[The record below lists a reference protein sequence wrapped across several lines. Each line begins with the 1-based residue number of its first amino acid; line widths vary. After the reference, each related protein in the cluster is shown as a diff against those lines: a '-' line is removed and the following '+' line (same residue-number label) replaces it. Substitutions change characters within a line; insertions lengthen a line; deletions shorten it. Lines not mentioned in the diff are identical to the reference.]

1 MVNKEPQFESKC
13 SNHTFMR
20 FPACLHIKVCVYE
33 RERNCISYS
42 VGSNQEESLILV
54 SKMITIKTIEF
65 KINTQIQ
72 VKVWG
77 TAWLGL
83 EWGLNC
89 TNEQKMKPR
98 PHKCTVVMR
107 ECVCTCAGIWQK
119 PQDGY
124 NLKYG
129 VHFFF
134 FFFFFNKQNSG
145 IPPCFL
151 CCLFCCYGSVL
162 LEQTGLGI
170 KHIFLDCTKCQP

>member
-1 MVNKEPQFESKC
+1 MVNKELQFESKC

-20 FPACLHIKVCVYE
+20 FPACLQIKVCVYE
-33 RERNCISYS
+33 RERNCISYP
-42 VGSNQEESLILV
+42 VGCNQEESLILV
-54 SKMITIKTIEF
+54 SKIITIETVEF
-65 KINTQIQ
+65 KINTQIE

-107 ECVCTCAGIWQK
+107 ECVRTCAGVWQK

-129 VHFFF
+129 VHFFSF
-134 FFFFFNKQNSG
+134 SLINRTLASHHA
-145 IPPCFL
+145 PCVVSSAAMAQF
-151 CCLFCCYGSVL
+151 Y
-162 LEQTGLGI
+162 
-170 KHIFLDCTKCQP
+170 